1 MALKRWLAAVLV
13 CFCMLPAAACGSEQ
27 TAEEPSAGSL
37 EASMTKNDWELAGT
51 LDTENNT
58 WHLEFENTGSG
69 EMKLDF
75 PDGQEIEVIITEEG
89 VSEPVYIYS
98 EGKVFT
104 QAEKSVEISAGNIR
118 RWDGELDA
126 DLLDPENS
134 YRAEFRILAENLDVP
149 ALETSDTP

>member
-1 MALKRWLAAVLV
+1 MSAKKWLAAVMV
-13 CFCMLPAAACGSEQ
+13 CFCMLSAACGSEQ
-27 TAEEPSAGSL
+27 AAEEPSSGSL
-37 EASMTKNDWELAGT
+37 EASMTKNNWGLTGN

-58 WHLEFENTGSG
+58 WHLEFENTGNK
-69 EMKLDF
+69 EMKLNF
-75 PDGQEIEVIITEEG
+75 PDGQEIEVIITEEEA
-89 VSEPVYIYS
+89 SEPVYIYS

-134 YRAEFRILAENLDVP
+134 YRAEFRILAENVDAP
-149 ALETSDTP
+149 ALKTSENP

>member
-1 MALKRWLAAVLV
+1 MSAKRWLAAVLV
-13 CFCMLPAAACGSEQ
+13 CSCMLFAACGSEQ
-27 TAEEPSAGSL
+27 AAEDSSSGSL
-37 EASMTKNDWELAGT
+37 EASMTKNNWGLTGT
-51 LDTENNT
+51 LDTENNA

-69 EMKLDF
+69 EMKLNF

-89 VSEPVYIYS
+89 SPEPVYIYS

-134 YRAEFRILAENLDVP
+134 YRAEFRIRAENLDAP
-149 ALETSDTP
+149 ALKTSENP

>member
-1 MALKRWLAAVLV
+1 MAVKKWLAAVIA
-13 CFCMLPAAACGSEQ
+13 CFCMLSAAACGSGQ
-27 TAEEPSAGSL
+27 TAEEPSAASL
-37 EASMTKNDWELAGT
+37 EASMTKNNWELTGN

-58 WHLEFENTGSG
+58 WHLEFENTGSE

-75 PDGQEIEVIITEEG
+75 SDGQEIEVIITEEG
-89 VSEPVYIYS
+89 VSEPVYSYS

-126 DLLDPENS
+126 DLLDSENS
-134 YRAEFRILAENLDVP
+134 YRAEFRILAENLDAP
-149 ALETSDTP
+149 TLKTSENP

>member
-1 MALKRWLAAVLV
+1 MALKKWLAAALV
-13 CFCMLPAAACGSEQ
+13 CFCTLSAAACGSEQ

-37 EASMTKNDWELAGT
+37 EASMIKSDWELAGT

-58 WHLEFENTGSG
+58 WHLEFENTGNG

-75 PDGQEIEVIITEEG
+75 PDGQEIEVIIKEEG

-104 QAEKSVEISAGNIR
+104 QAEKSVEVSAGNIR
-118 RWDGELDA
+118 RWDEELDA

-134 YRAEFRILAENLDVP
+134 YRAEFRILAENLDAP
-149 ALETSDTP
+149 ALETSNTP